1 MDKYMKEAIKQAK
14 KAAKKDEVPVGAVI
28 VQSDKI
34 ISKSFNRKEHKNNAI
49 KHAEI
54 IAIDKAC
61 KKKKTWHLEDCVLY
75 TTMEPCMMCCGAII
89 QSRIKKIV
97 FLVENKNYGC
107 TYLLKNSKIDVIKEE
122 NDEEIKEILKKFFM
136 KKRIEN

>member
-14 KAAKKDEVPVGAVI
+14 KAQKKDEVPVGAVI
-28 VQSDKI
+28 VQNNKI
-34 ISKSFNRKEHKNNAI
+34 ISKAFNRKEHKNNAI

-61 KKKKTWHLEDCVLY
+61 KKKRTWHLEDCVLY

-107 TYLLKNSKIDVIKEE
+107 THLLKNSKIDVIKEE
-122 NDEEIKEILKKFFM
+122 NDEQMKEMLKNFFI